1 MNFFLVKCEFNR
13 KRTQNCVV
21 TKLKINLCS
30 SSVLTERGAEVLV
43 RVQGLHTALV
53 AQVPDAQRFVIA
65 GGNHVLAA
73 RMEHDA
79 PDPVVVAGE
88 REQTQPGADVPNL
101 WIERRKIRYN
111 LE

>member
-1 MNFFLVKCEFNR
+1 M
-13 KRTQNCVV
+13 RTARRLA
-21 TKLKINLCS
+21 TLPNLDRR
-30 SSVLTERGAEVLV
+30 VHAARYDVRVRFMHIERRAEVLV
-43 RVQGLHTALV
+43 RVEGLHTTLI

-88 REQTQPGADVPNL
+88 REQTQPGADVPNPNRL
-101 WIERRKIRYN
+101 ISRSRR
-111 LE
+111 